1 MSDCPSLLKP
11 KPSGLNVCTSEIC
24 FDANFTCLNIPLG
37 ANLSQAL
44 QIMETALCW
53 NGTLPSCISVETGAT
68 ISDVIEVVAEKACSD
83 EHFGEGTVSDFTWD
97 ATDQVVTGMSHTLVG
112 SSGSY
117 AVHVHLRN
125 RYKPNGSG
133 TMKLFVGGVEV
144 ITWGPN
150 EQGGLGG
157 GETDFIQ
164 ITDSFVWRGS
174 VDTGQTIEVKVT
186 STTPSKIATFNYSW
200 IILKN

>member
-83 EHFGEGTVSDFTWD
+83 EHFGEGVVSDFTWD
-97 ATDQVVTGMSHTLVG
+97 ATDQVIPGMSHVLTG

-125 RYKPNGSG
+125 RYRDQSSG
-133 TMKLFVGGVEV
+133 TAKLFVNGIEV

-150 EQGGLGG
+150 QQGLLGG
-157 GETDFIQ
+157 VGDFIQ